1 MTGTE
6 LFEALSFV
14 DEKYIQEAE
23 NIYLHRNTPWMKVLS
38 VAACLCIL
46 ITGMYAYKLLQ
57 PKGAMEG
64 MKEFEAAAPARPESA
79 VEEAAPMEAPRQESA
94 IEEAAPESPLQAETE
109 TAAGEL
115 VHVPFAHL
123 RILQVREDGSYEV
136 FVERVAEE
144 PGPFGAGVTMTLVI
158 DPDKIPVK
166 DRTDLPY
173 AAKTTADM
181 LVEIQNGA
189 YDAGTN
195 TLYAE
200 GVFAAAQE

>member
-23 NIYLHRNTPWMKVLS
+23 NIYLRRNTPWMKVLS

-57 PKGAMEG
+57 PKGAMES

-94 IEEAAPESPLQAETE
+94 IEEAAPAATAGPAE
-109 TAAGEL
+109 A
-115 VHVPFAHL
+115 
-123 RILQVREDGSYEV
+123 
-136 FVERVAEE
+136 
-144 PGPFGAGVTMTLVI
+144 
-158 DPDKIPVK
+158 DPSRRAVSDQLGQYGLYGRG
-166 DRTDLPY
+166 DPY
-173 AAKTTADM
+173 G
-181 LVEIQNGA
+181 I
-189 YDAGTN
+189 
-195 TLYAE
+195 
-200 GVFAAAQE
+200 

>member
-1 MTGTE
+1 MITASVVPAVGGNYRGKIP
-6 LFEALSFV
+6 LPYLSIAFN
-14 DEKYIQEAE
+14 AE
-23 NIYLHRNTPWMKVLS
+23 
-38 VAACLCIL
+38 
-46 ITGMYAYKLLQ
+46 
-57 PKGAMEG
+57 
-64 MKEFEAAAPARPESA
+64 PA
-79 VEEAAPMEAPRQESA
+79 
-94 IEEAAPESPLQAETE
+94 SPLIPQKVTDDTCIEAHGAGNPAAVDKSVIICNIRIDAETCNID
-109 TAAGEL
+109 T
-115 VHVPFAHL
+115 V
-123 RILQVREDGSYEV
+123 S
-136 FVERVAEE
+136 
-144 PGPFGAGVTMTLVI
+144 VI